1 METPICDFV
10 QKYCDEKTLRLHMPG
25 HKGNMLLGMEPYDI
39 TEINGADSLYEASG
53 IIRESEE
60 YAASLFGTAATFY
73 SAEGSSL
80 AIRAMLFLA
89 LLQAKEHGR
98 SAKIVAGRNAHKTF
112 MTAAGL
118 LDLDVKWL
126 APAEG
131 ESYLAC
137 SVDMEKLEMY
147 LKEERPAAVYLTSPD
162 YLGNLVDIHRVGGLC
177 KKYEVLLLVD
187 NAHGAYQKFLP
198 KSSHPMDLGADLC
211 CDSAHKTLPVLTG
224 GAYLHVAKG
233 APEMFV
239 ERAKDAMALF
249 GSTSPSYLIL
259 QSLDIANK
267 YISEG
272 YKEKL
277 ADFLVKVDQ
286 LKENLRKKGFVLIG
300 QESLKLTIATKS
312 YGYRGAEFSA
322 ELQKQGIV
330 TEFADPDYVVMMLSC
345 EMGEDGLQRL
355 ANAIDHVK
363 PKGSIAEIPPE
374 VELPEQV
381 MSVREA
387 LFSPQEKV
395 SAGDSEGRILASLNV
410 GCPPAVPIVVCGEK
424 ISKKSLE
431 LFKYYQIKSC
441 DVVK

>member
-410 GCPPAVPIVVCGEK
+410 G
-424 ISKKSLE
+424 
-431 LFKYYQIKSC
+431 
-441 DVVK
+441 